1 MVGYLDVLKNITFSS
16 INIFFVEVINYFC
29 GMVDGCKAFSL
40 ISSRD
45 HCQRASSLQIFDMRC
60 AGLESVQNLSSGFV
74 EWICVAGITTTSQPH
89 KEYKRKYFLSL
100 WSYPYTEYNLLEIP
114 VKQPKRRWCR
124 FPIWDT
130 RRYWDS
136 TLWNHSPQSVCLSLS
151 FLIIWY
157 LVFSDIVHDD
167 SWPWYLMTD
176 KTRFYFFKKRS
187 SPNLGQMVQN
197 WAQK

>member
-1 MVGYLDVLKNITFSS
+1 MVGYLDVLKNTTFSS

-100 WSYPYTEYNLLEIP
+100 WSCPYTEYNLLEIP
-114 VKQPKRRWCR
+114 VKQPKKKIVQV
-124 FPIWDT
+124 PHMG
-130 RRYWDS
+130 
-136 TLWNHSPQSVCLSLS
+136 HSALLGQYPMKSLS
-151 FLIIWY
+151 SVRLSVTKFSHNLIFSFFWY
-157 LVFSDIVHDD
+157 CT
-167 SWPWYLMTD
+167 WW
-176 KTRFYFFKKRS
+176 
-187 SPNLGQMVQN
+187 
-197 WAQK
+197 